1 MCTGYTMIREFIYQ
15 YYIDPIRYG
24 QAYTLVDTLTYAI
37 ILILTVYLLYRW
49 FRHAN
54 IAIDKEF
61 SYAILPWIVFGGLL
75 RVVEDTKIIASDWHY
90 LLITP
95 LIFFVIL
102 FYALIVFVISQW
114 LQKCYGTPAK
124 QVFGAV
130 GILSA
135 VVTFLVLIQFGINEG
150 TIAVSIG
157 GIILLLALIAT
168 ALIYLFMRYLLGW
181 EYLTDR
187 LYQILIFSHMLDAS
201 ATSYGID
208 LHEVSYVEQHVVGSN
223 LIELTGTAF
232 VMYPLKLLILFPA
245 IFILQEYRKDGTS
258 DLWHL
263 ILLAMIMVGLAPG
276 IRDMMRMVLY
286 I

>member
-1 MCTGYTMIREFIYQ
+1 MYIGYTMIREFIYQ

-37 ILILTVYLLYRW
+37 ILILIVFLLYRW
-49 FRHAN
+49 FRHAG
-54 IAIDKEF
+54 IAIDREF
-61 SYAILPWIVFGGLL
+61 SYALLPWIVFGGLL
-75 RVVEDTKIIASDWHY
+75 RVVEDAQLIRSDWHY

-102 FYALIVFVISQW
+102 IYALIVFGISRRLEKRFSIPAKRLFCAAGVISA
-114 LQKCYGTPAK
+114 CIT
-124 QVFGAV
+124 FI
-130 GILSA
+130 ILM
-135 VVTFLVLIQFGINEG
+135 QFGISRG
-150 TIAVSIG
+150 TVALPVG
-157 GIILLLALIAT
+157 GIILLMALFSST
-168 ALIYLFMRYLLGW
+168 LIYLCMRYLLGW

-208 LHEVSYVEQHVVGSN
+208 LHEVSYIEQHVVGSN

-245 IFILQEYRKDGTS
+245 IYILQEYKKDGTS

-276 IRDMMRMVLY
+276 IRDMMRMILY